1 MGHLMCRRVLIV
13 QKFSVITD
21 TAVLT
26 SGEGSRS
33 LSVLLGLGLLYE
45 MHVLTNE
52 KTSEGKSQEST
63 DTPASLQHFYECID
77 HL

>member
-1 MGHLMCRRVLIV
+1 MVV
-13 QKFSVITD
+13 
-21 TAVLT
+21 T

-33 LSVLLGLGLLYE
+33 PSVLLGLGLLYE

-52 KTSEGKSQEST
+52 KTLEGKSQEST

-77 HL
+77 HF